1 MARTMTEE
9 EYATFGLQAPPAR
22 IDPPGAPRD
31 VAGLIA
37 RAAAHCPDAEAL
49 VDSRRSYNFR
59 ELAEAVTAAAA
70 LFDGAGVGAGDRV
83 AASLGNQND
92 LVIAFFAAMRLGAVW
107 VGINKI
113 LPEGDKRHIL
123 AHSGAKLLLTDSSL
137 AAQVDALRGDTP
149 DLAHVWMVD
158 DAARDGGWTA
168 AFADAADAIA
178 PLPAIDP
185 FAPAAIMYTSGTTGV
200 PKGVVHSQHNMIVIP
215 AAAFAHGLM
224 TPDARR
230 GSALPL
236 TITNVMILGP
246 VSAFLAYRPF
256 LFAPSIKIDPLIEW
270 IRERRIGQVAFV
282 PTMIYD
288 LLQADLDLP
297 DHFRMSS
304 GGAPLPHAIRE
315 AFFERYGYH
324 VSPSYGLTEAPTVVA
339 HSFDAVPPDG
349 ASGHALPHLE
359 ISIRDAEG
367 RPLATGAVG
376 EVCFGPVRTGPWA
389 DVYTPPLGYWREGE
403 KTAALLRGGVVHS
416 GDHGSLDS
424 DGWLTIADRSS
435 DLILRGGSNVYP
447 AEIERVLHA
456 HDGVA
461 DCAVVPKPDLRMG
474 MLTVACIQPARS
486 DIDRAVLEAELVAL
500 CREKL
505 TRYKIPDEWRF
516 LDSFPRNAMG
526 KIVKPKLRELVTP
539 AD

>member
-1 MARTMTEE
+1 MTEE
-9 EYATFGLQAPPAR
+9 EYAALGLQAPSAR

-37 RAAAHCPDAEAL
+37 RAAAQCPDDEAL
-49 VDSRRSYNFR
+49 VDSRGSYSFR
-59 ELAEAVTAAAA
+59 ELDAAVTAVAS
-70 LFDGAGVGAGDRV
+70 LFDGAGIGAGDRV
-83 AASLGNQND
+83 AASLGNENV

-113 LPEGDKRHIL
+113 LPEGDKRYIL

-137 AAQVDALRGDTP
+137 AEQVEGLRGDIP
-149 DLAHVWMVD
+149 DLAHVWLL
-158 DAARDGGWTA
+158 DAEGQDGGWNA
-168 AFADAADAIA
+168 ALADAANAVA
-178 PLPAIDP
+178 PTPEIDP

-200 PKGVVHSQHNMIVIP
+200 PKGVVHSQHNMIVVP

-224 TPDARR
+224 TPEARR

-246 VSAFLAYRPF
+246 VSAFLACKPF
-256 LFAPSIKIDPLIEW
+256 LFAPSIKIEPLIEW
-270 IRERRIGQVAFV
+270 IAAQRIGQVAFV

-288 LLQADLDLP
+288 LLQAGLDLP
-297 DHFRMSS
+297 GHFRMAS
-304 GGAPLPHAIRE
+304 GGAPLPHAVRE
-315 AFFERYGYH
+315 AFFKRYGYH

-339 HSFDAVPPDG
+339 HSFDAVPPEG

-359 ISIRDAEG
+359 ISIRDADG
-367 RPLATGAVG
+367 NPIPAGTVG
-376 EVCFGPVRTGPWA
+376 EVCFRATQTGDWA
-389 DVYTPPLGYWREGE
+389 NVYTPPLGYWREGE

-416 GDHGSLDS
+416 GDHGSLDA

-435 DLILRGGSNVYP
+435 ELILRGGSNVYP

-456 HDGVA
+456 HDDVA
-461 DCAVVPKPDLRMG
+461 DCAVVGKPDLRMG
-474 MLTVACIQPARS
+474 MLTVACVQPARAG
-486 DIDRAVLEAELVAL
+486 IDLAVLEAELVAL
-500 CREKL
+500 CRDKL
-505 TRYKIPDEWRF
+505 TRYKVPDEWRF
-516 LDSFPRNAMG
+516 LDAFPRNAMG
-526 KIVKPKLRELVTP
+526 KVVKPKLRELVAP